1 MRRGTVRTWAFVH
14 KWSSIVCTA
23 FLLMLCVTGL
33 PLIFHE
39 EIDHATGARVELP
52 TLPGAPL
59 LSLDMILARA
69 LATRPGEVPLYMSFD
84 TDRPVVNVTTGAR
97 PDVEAP
103 AMHFMSLDYR
113 TGAILP
119 VEPPGGVL
127 EFLLRLHTDM
137 FLGLGGMLFLGAMGL
152 LFFVA
157 IVSGVVLYAPL
168 MARRRF
174 GEVRHDRKARVRWLD
189 LHNLMGIVTL
199 MWASVVGLTGVINTL
214 VTPATDYWKN
224 AELARM
230 TSTVAA
236 GPTIGR
242 VTASVQAA
250 LDNAVAA
257 APGMRPQFIAFPG
270 VAYSSDRH
278 LAVFLQG
285 KTLATQRLLT
295 PALIDARTGALEAI
309 APMPWYM
316 QALQL
321 SQPLHFGDYAGLP
334 LKIVWALFDLV
345 TIVVLGSGLYLWL
358 WKPRVPRA
366 VG

>member
-14 KWSSIVCTA
+14 KWSSVICTA

-52 TLPGAPL
+52 ALPGAPL
-59 LSLDMILARA
+59 LSLDTMLARA

-97 PDVEAP
+97 PNVDAP
-103 AMHFMSLDYR
+103 AMHFLSLDHR

-119 VEPPGGVL
+119 AEPPGGIL

-152 LFFVA
+152 LFFIA

-174 GEVRHDRKARVRWLD
+174 GDVRHDRNARIRWLD
-189 LHNLMGIVTL
+189 LHNLLGIVTL

-224 AELARM
+224 AELAQM
-230 TSTVAA
+230 TRTAAA
-236 GPTIGR
+236 GPATGK
-242 VTASVQAA
+242 VTTSVQAA
-250 LDNAVAA
+250 LDNAIAA

-285 KTLATQRLLT
+285 RTLATQRL
-295 PALIDARTGALEAI
+295 R
-309 APMPWYM
+309 
-316 QALQL
+316 
-321 SQPLHFGDYAGLP
+321 
-334 LKIVWALFDLV
+334 
-345 TIVVLGSGLYLWL
+345 
-358 WKPRVPRA
+358 
-366 VG
+366 